1 MASLDVIKSILPL
14 IQAASQ
20 VIGGFTGGDEAARND
35 NKVTDAF
42 DVITA
47 VVPLI
52 DTFANGNEVTPDD
65 VRQALAGYDQALADF
80 DAEIARQGGG

>member
-1 MASLDVIKSILPL
+1 MASFDVIKSILPL
-14 IQAASQ
+14 IQAAAQTINSF
-20 VIGGFTGGDEAARND
+20 VGDDNAARND
-35 NKVTDAF
+35 ATITDAF

-52 DTFANGNEVTPDD
+52 DTFVNGDEVTPDD

>member
-20 VIGGFTGGDEAARND
+20 VIGSFTGGDEAARND

-42 DVITA
+42 
-47 VVPLI
+47 VPLI
-52 DTFANGNEVTPDD
+52 DTFANGDDVTPDD

-80 DAEIARQGGG
+80 DAEIARQGG